1 MTEAVDVLIF
11 FPLIILITL
20 CIYKLIAFRKGGND
34 GQSLVDPARR
44 LYFYIISGVGLSMLV
59 NGLEQSSVHLIG
71 FLVPPSLLETSPER
85 AALGISLLVIG
96 GPLWILYWQKINRE
110 VLKNPDEITSG
121 IRVAYLLLCLSV
133 SFTISISSISDII
146 SETLQASEFNWPR
159 IPTLI
164 IWLLVWSYHL
174 KVLLQAKPS
183 NHVSSQSLRNTFV
196 YSFSFIGLFILA
208 SSLSSLIYLAVFNI
222 IQNTVGNREIL
233 ISNDSFSSLRL
244 TVSVLIGFAAW
255 SVHWL
260 ILRNKLVKQEYEPIY
275 LYLIYMVTIVSLM
288 VSSTMLLMTLFGK
301 IFQIEEMDRWRF
313 ILISSISTLSIGAA
327 VLLYHTKHVPNNYQ
341 MTDLL
346 KKPNAALIFSL
357 AFLGLGFLSAGFSV
371 LIHSVKISLLQ
382 VSWTDIVHPDDF
394 WKGPLSGGVSLAI
407 VGCFVWYTSWS
418 RLTIQTANFNEK
430 ITYSRIYFMVVL
442 GISIIATAGAM
453 AGILFIL
460 VKYSL
465 GNDLGFQTIESLI
478 TPLSVAIV
486 LGVVV
491 IYHRR
496 IFKNIPLESEPTI
509 QPQLQGSQIARKSV
523 TIFSQA
529 DNRELIKTLQERLD
543 YDVEEIVWTSESNF
557 DGKGIKADIDD
568 LYNSIIK
575 LEAGNLLLIQAGQEY
590 KIYTYK
596 RNSLEG

>member
-1 MTEAVDVLIF
+1 MIEAVDVLIF
-11 FPLIILITL
+11 FPSIILITL

-59 NGLEQSSVHLIG
+59 NGLEQSLVHLIG
-71 FLVPPSLLETSPER
+71 FLVPSSLLETSPER

-110 VLKNPDEITSG
+110 VLKNPDELTSG
-121 IRVAYLLLCLSV
+121 IRIAYLLLCLSV
-133 SFTISISSISDII
+133 SFAISISSISDLI

-174 KVLLQAKPS
+174 KMLLQAKPS

-208 SSLSSLIYLAVFNI
+208 SSLSSLIYLAVLNI

-233 ISNDSFSSLRL
+233 ISNDTFSSLRL
-244 TVSVLIGFAAW
+244 TMSVLIGFAAW

-301 IFQIEEMDRWRF
+301 VFQIEEMDGWRF
-313 ILISSISTLSIGAA
+313 MLISSISTLSIGAA

-371 LIHSVKISLLQ
+371 LIHSVMISLLQ
-382 VSWTDIVHPDDF
+382 LSWADIVHPDDF
-394 WKGPLSGGVSLAI
+394 WKGPLFGGVSLAI

-418 RLTIQTANFNEK
+418 RLTMQTASFNEK
-430 ITYSRIYFMVVL
+430 IAYSRIYFMVVL
-442 GISIIATAGAM
+442 GISIIVTAGAM

-465 GNDLGFQTIESLI
+465 ANDLGFQTIESLI

-496 IFKNIPLESEPTI
+496 IFKDIALESEPTI

-543 YDVEEIVWTSESNF
+543 YDVEEIVWTAESNF

-568 LYNSIIK
+568 LYNSLIK
-575 LEAGNLLLIQAGQEY
+575 LEAGNILLIQAGQEY

-596 RNSLEG
+596 KTH

>member
-11 FPLIILITL
+11 LPLIILITL
-20 CIYKLIAFRKGGND
+20 CIYKLIAFRKGGNYD
-34 GQSLVDPARR
+34 QSLVDPARR
-44 LYFYIISGVGLSMLV
+44 LYFYIIAGVGLSMLV

-71 FLVPPSLLETSPER
+71 FLVSPSLLETSPER

-110 VLKNPDEITSG
+110 VLKNSDEITSG
-121 IRVAYLLLCLSV
+121 IRIAYLLLCLSV
-133 SFTISISSISDII
+133 SFAISISSISDII
-146 SETLQASEFNWPR
+146 SETFQASEFNWPR

-174 KVLLQAKPS
+174 KVLLQARPS
-183 NHVSSQSLRNTFV
+183 NHVYSQSLHNTFV

-222 IQNTVGNREIL
+222 IQNTVGNGEIL
-233 ISNDSFSSLRL
+233 ISNGSFSSLRL

-255 SVHWL
+255 SGHWL

-275 LYLIYMVTIVSLM
+275 LYLVYMVTIVSLM

-301 IFQIEEMDRWRF
+301 VFQIEEMDGWRF

-341 MTDLL
+341 MTELQ

-357 AFLGLGFLSAGFSV
+357 AFLGLGFLCAGFSV
-371 LIHSVKISLLQ
+371 LIHSVMVSLLQ
-382 VSWTDIVHPDDF
+382 LSWTNIVQPNDF

-418 RLTIQTANFNEK
+418 RLTMQTTGFNEK
-430 ITYSRIYFMVVL
+430 FAYSRIYFMVVL
-442 GISIIATAGAM
+442 GISIIVTAGAM

-465 GNDLGFQTIESLI
+465 ANDLGFQTIESLT

-496 IFKNIPLESEPTI
+496 IFKDIPLESEPTI
-509 QPQLQGSQIARKSV
+509 QPQLQGFQTARKSV

-529 DNRELIKTLQERLD
+529 DNHELIKTLQERLNCN
-543 YDVEEIVWTSESNF
+543 VEEIVWTTESNF

-568 LYNSIIK
+568 LYNSITK
-575 LEAGNLLLIQAGQEY
+575 LEAGNILLIQAGQEY

>member
-11 FPLIILITL
+11 FPLILLITL
-20 CIYKLIAFRKGGND
+20 CIYKLIAFRKGGNY

-110 VLKNPDEITSG
+110 VLNNPDEITSG

-133 SFTISISSISDII
+133 SFTISISSFSDII

-288 VSSTMLLMTLFGK
+288 VSSTILLMTLFGK
-301 IFQIEEMDRWRF
+301 VFQIEEMDGWRF
-313 ILISSISTLSIGAA
+313 MLISSISTLSIGAA

-371 LIHSVKISLLQ
+371 LIHSVMISLLQ
-382 VSWTDIVHPDDF
+382 LSWTDIVHPDDF

-407 VGCFVWYTSWS
+407 VGCFMWYTSWS
-418 RLTIQTANFNEK
+418 RLTMQTASFNEK
-430 ITYSRIYFMVVL
+430 IAYSRIYFMVVL
-442 GISIIATAGAM
+442 GISIILAASAM
-453 AGILFIL
+453 AAILFIL

-465 GNDLGFQTIESLI
+465 ANDLGFQTIESLI
-478 TPLSVAIV
+478 TPLSVAII

-496 IFKNIPLESEPTI
+496 ISKNIALESEPTI
-509 QPQLQGSQIARKSV
+509 QPQFQDSQTTRKNV

-529 DNRELIKTLQERLD
+529 DNRELIKTLQECLD
-543 YDVEEIVWTSESNF
+543 YDVEEIVWTAESNF

>member
-1 MTEAVDVLIF
+1 
-11 FPLIILITL
+11 
-20 CIYKLIAFRKGGND
+20 
-34 GQSLVDPARR
+34 
-44 LYFYIISGVGLSMLV
+44 
-59 NGLEQSSVHLIG
+59 GLEQSSVHLIG
-71 FLVPPSLLETSPER
+71 FLVSPSLLETSPER

-110 VLKNPDEITSG
+110 VLKNSDEITSG
-121 IRVAYLLLCLSV
+121 IRIAYLLLCLSV
-133 SFTISISSISDII
+133 SFAISISSISDII
-146 SETLQASEFNWPR
+146 SETFQASEFNWPR

-183 NHVSSQSLRNTFV
+183 NHVYSQSLRNTFV

-222 IQNTVGNREIL
+222 IQNTVGNGEIL
-233 ISNDSFSSLRL
+233 ISNGSFSSLRL

-255 SVHWL
+255 SGHWL

-275 LYLIYMVTIVSLM
+275 LYLVYMVTIVSLM

-301 IFQIEEMDRWRF
+301 VFQIEEMDGWRF

-341 MTDLL
+341 MTELL

-357 AFLGLGFLSAGFSV
+357 AFLGLGFLCAGFSV
-371 LIHSVKISLLQ
+371 LIHSVMVSLLQ
-382 VSWTDIVHPDDF
+382 LSWTNIVQPNDF

-418 RLTIQTANFNEK
+418 RLTMQTAGFNEK
-430 ITYSRIYFMVVL
+430 IAYSRIYFMVVL
-442 GISIIATAGAM
+442 GISIIVTAGAM

-465 GNDLGFQTIESLI
+465 ANDLGFQTIESLT

-496 IFKNIPLESEPTI
+496 IFKDIPLESEPTI
-509 QPQLQGSQIARKSV
+509 QPQLQGFQTARKSV

-529 DNRELIKTLQERLD
+529 DNHELIKTLQERLN
-543 YDVEEIVWTSESNF
+543 YNVEEIVWTTESNF

-575 LEAGNLLLIQAGQEY
+575 LEAGNILLIQAGQEY

>member
-11 FPLIILITL
+11 FPLILLITL
-20 CIYKLIAFRKGGND
+20 CIYKLIAFRKGGNY

-371 LIHSVKISLLQ
+371 LIHSVMISLLQ
-382 VSWTDIVHPDDF
+382 LSWTDIVHPDDF

-543 YDVEEIVWTSESNF
+543 YDVEEIVWTAESNF

-575 LEAGNLLLIQAGQEY
+575 LEADNILLIQAGQEY

>member
-11 FPLIILITL
+11 FPLILLITL
-20 CIYKLIAFRKGGND
+20 CIYKLIAFRKGGNY

-133 SFTISISSISDII
+133 SFTISISSFSDII

-222 IQNTVGNREIL
+222 IQNTVGNGEIL

-244 TVSVLIGFAAW
+244 TMSVLIGFAAW

-371 LIHSVKISLLQ
+371 LIHSVMISLLQ
-382 VSWTDIVHPDDF
+382 LSWTDIVHPDDF

>member
-1 MTEAVDVLIF
+1 MIEAVDVLIF
-11 FPLIILITL
+11 FPLIMLITL

-59 NGLEQSSVHLIG
+59 NGLEQSLVHLIG
-71 FLVPPSLLETSPER
+71 FLVPSSLLETSPER

-110 VLKNPDEITSG
+110 VLKNPDELTSG
-121 IRVAYLLLCLSV
+121 IRIAYLLLCLSV
-133 SFTISISSISDII
+133 SFAISISSISDLI

-174 KVLLQAKPS
+174 KMLLQAKPS

-208 SSLSSLIYLAVFNI
+208 SSLSSLIYLVVFNI
-222 IQNTVGNREIL
+222 IQNTVDNGEIL
-233 ISNDSFSSLRL
+233 ISNDRFSSLRL
-244 TVSVLIGFAAW
+244 TMSVLIGFAAW

-301 IFQIEEMDRWRF
+301 VFQIEEMDGWRF
-313 ILISSISTLSIGAA
+313 MLISSISTLSIGAA

-371 LIHSVKISLLQ
+371 LIHSVMISLLQ
-382 VSWTDIVHPDDF
+382 LSWTDIVHPDDF

-418 RLTIQTANFNEK
+418 RLTMQTASFNEK
-430 ITYSRIYFMVVL
+430 IAYSRIYFMVVL
-442 GISIIATAGAM
+442 GISIIVTAGAM

-465 GNDLGFQTIESLI
+465 ANDLGFQTIESLI

-496 IFKNIPLESEPTI
+496 IFKDIALESEPTI
-509 QPQLQGSQIARKSV
+509 QPQLQGSQTARKSV

-543 YDVEEIVWTSESNF
+543 YDVEEIVWTAESNF

-568 LYNSIIK
+568 LYNSLSK
-575 LEAGNLLLIQAGQEY
+575 LEAGNILLIQAGQEY

>member
-20 CIYKLIAFRKGGND
+20 CIYKLIAFRKGGNY

-133 SFTISISSISDII
+133 SFTISISSFSDII

-260 ILRNKLVKQEYEPIY
+260 ILKNKLVKQEYEPIY

-371 LIHSVKISLLQ
+371 LIHSVMISLLQ
-382 VSWTDIVHPDDF
+382 LSWTDIVHPDDF

>member
-1 MTEAVDVLIF
+1 MSEAVDVLIF

-59 NGLEQSSVHLIG
+59 NGLEQSLVHLIG

-110 VLKNPDEITSG
+110 VLKNPGELTSG
-121 IRVAYLLLCLSV
+121 IRIAYLLLCLSV
-133 SFTISISSISDII
+133 SLAISISSISDLI

-159 IPTLI
+159 IATLI

-174 KVLLQAKPS
+174 KMLLQAKPS

-222 IQNTVGNREIL
+222 IQNTVGNGEIL

-244 TVSVLIGFAAW
+244 TMSVLIGFAAW

-301 IFQIEEMDRWRF
+301 VFQIEEMDGWRF
-313 ILISSISTLSIGAA
+313 MLISSISTLSIGAA

-371 LIHSVKISLLQ
+371 LIHSVMISLLQ

-407 VGCFVWYTSWS
+407 VGCFMWYTSWS
-418 RLTIQTANFNEK
+418 RLTMQTASFNEK
-430 ITYSRIYFMVVL
+430 IAYSRIYFMVVL
-442 GISIIATAGAM
+442 GISIIVTAGAM

-465 GNDLGFQTIESLI
+465 ANDLGFQTIESLI

-496 IFKNIPLESEPTI
+496 IFKDMILESEPTI
-509 QPQLQGSQIARKSV
+509 QPQLQGSQTARKSV

-543 YDVEEIVWTSESNF
+543 YDVEEIVWTAESNF

-568 LYNSIIK
+568 LYNSLSK
-575 LEAGNLLLIQAGQEY
+575 LEAGNILLIQAGQEY

>member
-1 MTEAVDVLIF
+1 MIEAVDVLIF
-11 FPLIILITL
+11 FPLIMLITL

-59 NGLEQSSVHLIG
+59 NGLEQSLVHLIG
-71 FLVPPSLLETSPER
+71 FLVPSSLLETSPER

-110 VLKNPDEITSG
+110 VLKNPDELTSG
-121 IRVAYLLLCLSV
+121 IRIAYLLLCLSV
-133 SFTISISSISDII
+133 SFAISISSISDLI

-174 KVLLQAKPS
+174 KMLLQAKPS

-208 SSLSSLIYLAVFNI
+208 SSLSSLIYLVVFNI
-222 IQNTVGNREIL
+222 IQNTVDNGEIL
-233 ISNDSFSSLRL
+233 ISNDRFSSLRL
-244 TVSVLIGFAAW
+244 TMSVLIGFAAW

-301 IFQIEEMDRWRF
+301 VFQIEEMDGWRF
-313 ILISSISTLSIGAA
+313 MLISSISTLSIGAA

-357 AFLGLGFLSAGFSV
+357 AFLGLGFLSTGFSV
-371 LIHSVKISLLQ
+371 LIHSVMISLLQ
-382 VSWTDIVHPDDF
+382 LSWTDIVHPDDF

-418 RLTIQTANFNEK
+418 RLTMQTASFNEK
-430 ITYSRIYFMVVL
+430 IAYSRIYFMVVL
-442 GISIIATAGAM
+442 GISIIVTAGAM

-465 GNDLGFQTIESLI
+465 ANDLGFQTIESLI

-496 IFKNIPLESEPTI
+496 IFKDIALESEPTI
-509 QPQLQGSQIARKSV
+509 QPQLQGSQTARKSV

-543 YDVEEIVWTSESNF
+543 YDVEEIVWTAESNF

-568 LYNSIIK
+568 LYNSLSK
-575 LEAGNLLLIQAGQEY
+575 LEAGNILLIQAGQEY

-596 RNSLEG
+596 KTH

>member
-20 CIYKLIAFRKGGND
+20 CIYKLIAFRKGGNY

-71 FLVPPSLLETSPER
+71 FLVSPSLLETSPER

-110 VLKNPDEITSG
+110 MLKNSDGITSG
-121 IRVAYLLLCLSV
+121 IRIAYLLLCLSV
-133 SFTISISSISDII
+133 SFAISISSISDII
-146 SETLQASEFNWPR
+146 SETFQASEFNWPR

-183 NHVSSQSLRNTFV
+183 NHVYSQSLRNTFV

-222 IQNTVGNREIL
+222 IQNTVGNRETL
-233 ISNDSFSSLRL
+233 ISNGSFSSLRL

-255 SVHWL
+255 SGHWL

-301 IFQIEEMDRWRF
+301 VFQIEEMDGWRF

-341 MTDLL
+341 MTELL

-357 AFLGLGFLSAGFSV
+357 AFLGLGFLCAGFSV
-371 LIHSVKISLLQ
+371 LIHSVMISLLQ
-382 VSWTDIVHPDDF
+382 LSWTNIVQPDDF

-418 RLTIQTANFNEK
+418 RLTMQTASFNEK
-430 ITYSRIYFMVVL
+430 IAYSRIYFMVVL
-442 GISIIATAGAM
+442 GISIIVTAGAM

-465 GNDLGFQTIESLI
+465 AKDLGFQTIESLI

-496 IFKNIPLESEPTI
+496 IFKDIPLESEPTI
-509 QPQLQGSQIARKSV
+509 QPQLQGFQTARKSV

-529 DNRELIKTLQERLD
+529 DNRELIKTLQERLN
-543 YDVEEIVWTSESNF
+543 YNVEEIVWTAESNF

-568 LYNSIIK
+568 LYNSITK
-575 LEAGNLLLIQAGQEY
+575 LEAGNILLIQAGQEY

>member
-1 MTEAVDVLIF
+1 MIEAVDVLIF
-11 FPLIILITL
+11 FPLIMLITL

-44 LYFYIISGVGLSMLV
+44 LYFYIISGVGLFMLV
-59 NGLEQSSVHLIG
+59 NGLEQSLVHLIG

-110 VLKNPDEITSG
+110 VLKNPDELTSG
-121 IRVAYLLLCLSV
+121 IRIAYLLLCLSV
-133 SFTISISSISDII
+133 SFAISISSISDLI

-174 KVLLQAKPS
+174 KMLLQAKPS

-222 IQNTVGNREIL
+222 IQNTVDNGEIL
-233 ISNDSFSSLRL
+233 ISNDRFSSLRL
-244 TVSVLIGFAAW
+244 TMSVLIGFAAW

-301 IFQIEEMDRWRF
+301 VFQIEEMDGWRF
-313 ILISSISTLSIGAA
+313 MLISSISTLSIGAA

-371 LIHSVKISLLQ
+371 LIHSVMISLLQ
-382 VSWTDIVHPDDF
+382 LSWTDIVHPDDF

-418 RLTIQTANFNEK
+418 RLTMQTASFNEK
-430 ITYSRIYFMVVL
+430 IAYSRIYFMVVL
-442 GISIIATAGAM
+442 GISIIVTAGAM

-465 GNDLGFQTIESLI
+465 ANDLGFQTIESLI

-496 IFKNIPLESEPTI
+496 IFKDIALESEPTI
-509 QPQLQGSQIARKSV
+509 QPQLQGSQTARKSV

-543 YDVEEIVWTSESNF
+543 YDVEEIVWTAESNF

-568 LYNSIIK
+568 LYNSLIK
-575 LEAGNLLLIQAGQEY
+575 LEAGNILLIQAGQEY

>member
-11 FPLIILITL
+11 FPLILLITL
-20 CIYKLIAFRKGGND
+20 CIYKLIAFRKGGNY

-121 IRVAYLLLCLSV
+121 IRIAYLLLCLSV
-133 SFTISISSISDII
+133 SFAISISSISDLI

-222 IQNTVGNREIL
+222 IQNTVGNGEIL

-244 TVSVLIGFAAW
+244 TMSVLIGFAAW

-301 IFQIEEMDRWRF
+301 VFQIEEMDGWRF

-371 LIHSVKISLLQ
+371 LIHSVMISLLQ
-382 VSWTDIVHPDDF
+382 LSWTDIVHPDDF

>member
-1 MTEAVDVLIF
+1 M
-11 FPLIILITL
+11 
-20 CIYKLIAFRKGGND
+20 KL
-34 GQSLVDPARR
+34 P
-44 LYFYIISGVGLSMLV
+44 
-59 NGLEQSSVHLIG
+59 
-71 FLVPPSLLETSPER
+71 
-85 AALGISLLVIG
+85 
-96 GPLWILYWQKINRE
+96 
-110 VLKNPDEITSG
+110 G

-183 NHVSSQSLRNTFV
+183 NLVSSQSLRNTFV

-222 IQNTVGNREIL
+222 IQNTVGNGEIL

-244 TVSVLIGFAAW
+244 TISVLIGFAAW

-260 ILRNKLVKQEYEPIY
+260 ILKNKLVKQEYEPIY

-301 IFQIEEMDRWRF
+301 VFQIEEMDGWRF

-346 KKPNAALIFSL
+346 KKPNAALIFSI

-371 LIHSVKISLLQ
+371 LIHSVMISLLQ
-382 VSWTDIVHPDDF
+382 LSWTNIVHPDDF

-407 VGCFVWYTSWS
+407 VGCFMWYTSWS
-418 RLTIQTANFNEK
+418 RLTMQTASFNEK
-430 ITYSRIYFMVVL
+430 IAYSRIYFMVVL
-442 GISIIATAGAM
+442 GISIIVTAGAM

-465 GNDLGFQTIESLI
+465 ANDLGFQTIESLI

-496 IFKNIPLESEPTI
+496 IFKDIALESEPTI
-509 QPQLQGSQIARKSV
+509 QPQLQGSQTARKTV

-543 YDVEEIVWTSESNF
+543 YDVEEIVWTAESNF

-568 LYNSIIK
+568 LYNSLSK
-575 LEAGNLLLIQAGQEY
+575 LEAGNILLIQAGQEY

>member
-11 FPLIILITL
+11 LPLIILITL
-20 CIYKLIAFRKGGND
+20 CIYKLIAFRKGGNYD
-34 GQSLVDPARR
+34 QSLVDPARR
-44 LYFYIISGVGLSMLV
+44 LYFYIIAGVGLSMLV

-71 FLVPPSLLETSPER
+71 FLVSPSLLETSPER

-110 VLKNPDEITSG
+110 VLKNSDEITSG
-121 IRVAYLLLCLSV
+121 IRIAYLLLCLSV
-133 SFTISISSISDII
+133 SFAISISSISDII
-146 SETLQASEFNWPR
+146 SETFQASEFNWPR

-183 NHVSSQSLRNTFV
+183 NHVYSQSLRNTFV

-222 IQNTVGNREIL
+222 IQNTVGNGEIL
-233 ISNDSFSSLRL
+233 ISNGSFSSLRL

-255 SVHWL
+255 SGHWL

-275 LYLIYMVTIVSLM
+275 LYLVYMVTIVSLM

-301 IFQIEEMDRWRF
+301 VFQIEEMDGWRF

-341 MTDLL
+341 MTELQ

-357 AFLGLGFLSAGFSV
+357 AFLGLGFLCAGFSV
-371 LIHSVKISLLQ
+371 LIHSVMVSLLQ
-382 VSWTDIVHPDDF
+382 LSWTNIVQPNDF

-418 RLTIQTANFNEK
+418 RLTMQTTGFNEK
-430 ITYSRIYFMVVL
+430 FAYSRIYFMVVL
-442 GISIIATAGAM
+442 GISIIVTAGAM

-465 GNDLGFQTIESLI
+465 ANDLGFQTIESLI

-496 IFKNIPLESEPTI
+496 IFKDIPLESEPTI
-509 QPQLQGSQIARKSV
+509 QPQLQGFQTARKSV

-529 DNRELIKTLQERLD
+529 DNHELIKTLQERLNCN
-543 YDVEEIVWTSESNF
+543 VEEIVWTTESNF

-568 LYNSIIK
+568 LYNSITK
-575 LEAGNLLLIQAGQEY
+575 LEAGNILLIQAGQEY

>member
-11 FPLIILITL
+11 FPLILLITL
-20 CIYKLIAFRKGGND
+20 CIYKLIAFRKGGNY

-110 VLKNPDEITSG
+110 VLNNPDEITSG

-133 SFTISISSISDII
+133 SFTISISSFSDII

-208 SSLSSLIYLAVFNI
+208 SSLSSLIYLAVLNI

-301 IFQIEEMDRWRF
+301 IFQIEEMDGRRSM
-313 ILISSISTLSIGAA
+313 LISSISTLSIGAA

-371 LIHSVKISLLQ
+371 LIHSVMISLLQ
-382 VSWTDIVHPDDF
+382 LSWTDIVHPDDF

-407 VGCFVWYTSWS
+407 VGCFVWYVSWN
-418 RLTIQTANFNEK
+418 RLTMQTASFNEK
-430 ITYSRIYFMVVL
+430 IAYSRIYFMVVL
-442 GISIIATAGAM
+442 GISIILAASAM
-453 AGILFIL
+453 AAILFIL

-465 GNDLGFQTIESLI
+465 ANDLGFQTIESLI
-478 TPLSVAIV
+478 TPLSVAII

-496 IFKNIPLESEPTI
+496 ISKNIALESEPTI
-509 QPQLQGSQIARKSV
+509 QPQLQDSQTTRKNV

-529 DNRELIKTLQERLD
+529 DNRELIKTLQECLD
-543 YDVEEIVWTSESNF
+543 YDVEEIVWTAESNF

-568 LYNSIIK
+568 LYNSLSK
-575 LEAGNLLLIQAGQEY
+575 LEAGNILLIQAGQEY

>member
-11 FPLIILITL
+11 FPLILLITL
-20 CIYKLIAFRKGGND
+20 CIYKLIAFRKGGNY

-59 NGLEQSSVHLIG
+59 NGLEQSLVHLIG

-133 SFTISISSISDII
+133 SFTISISSFSDII

-255 SVHWL
+255 YVHWL

-371 LIHSVKISLLQ
+371 LIHSVMISLLQ
-382 VSWTDIVHPDDF
+382 LSWTDIVHPDDF

>member
-11 FPLIILITL
+11 LPLIILITL
-20 CIYKLIAFRKGGND
+20 CIYKLIAFRKGGNYD
-34 GQSLVDPARR
+34 QSLVDPARR
-44 LYFYIISGVGLSMLV
+44 LYFYIIAGVGLSMLV

-71 FLVPPSLLETSPER
+71 FLVSPSLLETSPER

-110 VLKNPDEITSG
+110 VLKNSDEITSG
-121 IRVAYLLLCLSV
+121 IRIAYLLLCLSV
-133 SFTISISSISDII
+133 SFAISISSISDII
-146 SETLQASEFNWPR
+146 SETFQASEFNWPR

-183 NHVSSQSLRNTFV
+183 NHVYSQSLRNTFV

-222 IQNTVGNREIL
+222 IQNTVGNGEIL
-233 ISNDSFSSLRL
+233 ISNGSFSSLRL

-255 SVHWL
+255 SGHWL

-275 LYLIYMVTIVSLM
+275 LYLVYMVTIVSLM

-301 IFQIEEMDRWRF
+301 VFQIEEMDGWRF

-341 MTDLL
+341 MTELQ

-357 AFLGLGFLSAGFSV
+357 AFLGLGFLCAGFSV
-371 LIHSVKISLLQ
+371 LIHSVMVSLLQ
-382 VSWTDIVHPDDF
+382 LSWTNIVQPNDF

-418 RLTIQTANFNEK
+418 RLTMQTTGFNEK
-430 ITYSRIYFMVVL
+430 FAYSRIYFMVVL
-442 GISIIATAGAM
+442 GISIIVTAGAM

-465 GNDLGFQTIESLI
+465 ANDLGFQTIESLT

-496 IFKNIPLESEPTI
+496 IFKDIPLESEPTI
-509 QPQLQGSQIARKSV
+509 QPQLQGFQTARKSV

-529 DNRELIKTLQERLD
+529 DNHELIKTLQERLNCN
-543 YDVEEIVWTSESNF
+543 VEEIVWTTESNF

-568 LYNSIIK
+568 LYNSITK
-575 LEAGNLLLIQAGQEY
+575 LEAGNILLIQAGQEY

>member
-1 MTEAVDVLIF
+1 MIEAVDVLIF
-11 FPLIILITL
+11 FPSIILITL

-44 LYFYIISGVGLSMLV
+44 LYFYIISGVALSMLV
-59 NGLEQSSVHLIG
+59 NGLEQSLVHLIG

-110 VLKNPDEITSG
+110 VLKNPGELTSG
-121 IRVAYLLLCLSV
+121 IRIAYLLLCLSV
-133 SFTISISSISDII
+133 SLAISISSISDLI

-174 KVLLQAKPS
+174 KMLLQAKPS

-222 IQNTVGNREIL
+222 IQNTVGNGEIL

-244 TVSVLIGFAAW
+244 TMSVLIGFAAW

-260 ILRNKLVKQEYEPIY
+260 ILRNKLVRQEYEPIY

-301 IFQIEEMDRWRF
+301 VFQIEEMDGWRF
-313 ILISSISTLSIGAA
+313 MLISSISTLSIGAA

-346 KKPNAALIFSL
+346 KKPNAALIFSI

-371 LIHSVKISLLQ
+371 LIHSVMISLLQ

-418 RLTIQTANFNEK
+418 RLTMQTASFNEK
-430 ITYSRIYFMVVL
+430 IAYSRIYFMVVL
-442 GISIIATAGAM
+442 GISIIVTAGAM

-465 GNDLGFQTIESLI
+465 ANDLGFQTIESLI

-496 IFKNIPLESEPTI
+496 IFKDIALESEPTI

-543 YDVEEIVWTSESNF
+543 YDVEEIVWTAESNF

-568 LYNSIIK
+568 LYNSLSK
-575 LEAGNLLLIQAGQEY
+575 LEAGNILLIQAGQEY

>member
-11 FPLIILITL
+11 LPLIILITL
-20 CIYKLIAFRKGGND
+20 CIYKLIAFRKGGNYD
-34 GQSLVDPARR
+34 QSLVDPARR
-44 LYFYIISGVGLSMLV
+44 LYFYIIAGVGLSMLV

-71 FLVPPSLLETSPER
+71 FLVSPSLLETSPER

-110 VLKNPDEITSG
+110 VLKNSDEITSG
-121 IRVAYLLLCLSV
+121 IRIAYLLLCLSV
-133 SFTISISSISDII
+133 SFAISISSISDII
-146 SETLQASEFNWPR
+146 SETFQASEFNWPR

-183 NHVSSQSLRNTFV
+183 NHVYSQSLRNTFV

-222 IQNTVGNREIL
+222 IQNTVGNGEIL
-233 ISNDSFSSLRL
+233 ISNGSFSSLRL

-255 SVHWL
+255 SGHWL

-275 LYLIYMVTIVSLM
+275 LYLVYMVTIVSLM

-301 IFQIEEMDRWRF
+301 VFQIEEMDGWRF

-341 MTDLL
+341 MTELQ

-357 AFLGLGFLSAGFSV
+357 AFLGLGFLCAGFSV
-371 LIHSVKISLLQ
+371 LIHSVMVSLLQ
-382 VSWTDIVHPDDF
+382 LSWTNIVQPNDF

-418 RLTIQTANFNEK
+418 RLTMQTAGFNEK
-430 ITYSRIYFMVVL
+430 IAYSRIYFMVVL
-442 GISIIATAGAM
+442 GISIIVTAGAM

-465 GNDLGFQTIESLI
+465 ANDLGFQTIESLT

-496 IFKNIPLESEPTI
+496 IFKDIPLESEPTI
-509 QPQLQGSQIARKSV
+509 QPQLQGFQTARKSV

-529 DNRELIKTLQERLD
+529 DNHELIKTLQERLN
-543 YDVEEIVWTSESNF
+543 YNVEEIVWTTESNF

-568 LYNSIIK
+568 LYNSITK
-575 LEAGNLLLIQAGQEY
+575 LEAGNILLIQAGQEY

>member
-59 NGLEQSSVHLIG
+59 NGLEQSLVHLIG

-110 VLKNPDEITSG
+110 VLKNPGELTSG
-121 IRVAYLLLCLSV
+121 IRIAYLLLCLSV
-133 SFTISISSISDII
+133 SLAISISSISDLI

-174 KVLLQAKPS
+174 KMLLQAKPS

-222 IQNTVGNREIL
+222 IQNTVGNGEIL

-244 TVSVLIGFAAW
+244 TMSVLIGFAAW

-301 IFQIEEMDRWRF
+301 VFQIEEMDGWRF
-313 ILISSISTLSIGAA
+313 MLISSISTLSIGAA

-371 LIHSVKISLLQ
+371 LIHSVMISLLQ
-382 VSWTDIVHPDDF
+382 LSWTDIVHPDDF

-418 RLTIQTANFNEK
+418 RLTMQTASFNEK
-430 ITYSRIYFMVVL
+430 IAYSRIYFMVVL
-442 GISIIATAGAM
+442 GISIIVTAGAM

-465 GNDLGFQTIESLI
+465 ANDLGFQTIESLI

-496 IFKNIPLESEPTI
+496 IFKDIALESEPTI
-509 QPQLQGSQIARKSV
+509 QPQLQGSQTARKSV

-543 YDVEEIVWTSESNF
+543 YDVEEIVWTAESNF

-568 LYNSIIK
+568 LYNSLSK
-575 LEAGNLLLIQAGQEY
+575 LEAGNILLIQAGQEY

>member
-20 CIYKLIAFRKGGND
+20 CIYKLIAFRKGGNY

-71 FLVPPSLLETSPER
+71 FLVSPSLLETSPER

-110 VLKNPDEITSG
+110 MLKNSDGITSG
-121 IRVAYLLLCLSV
+121 IRIAYLLLCLSV
-133 SFTISISSISDII
+133 SFAISISSISDII
-146 SETLQASEFNWPR
+146 SETFQASEFNWPR

-183 NHVSSQSLRNTFV
+183 NHVYSQSLRNTFV

-233 ISNDSFSSLRL
+233 ISNGSFSSLRL

-255 SVHWL
+255 SGHWL

-301 IFQIEEMDRWRF
+301 VFQIEEMDGWRF

-341 MTDLL
+341 MTELL

-357 AFLGLGFLSAGFSV
+357 AFLGLGFLCAGFSV
-371 LIHSVKISLLQ
+371 LIHSVMISLLQ
-382 VSWTDIVHPDDF
+382 LSWTNIVQPDDF

-418 RLTIQTANFNEK
+418 RLTMQTASFNEK
-430 ITYSRIYFMVVL
+430 IAYSRIYFMVVL
-442 GISIIATAGAM
+442 GISIIITAGAM

-465 GNDLGFQTIESLI
+465 AKDLGFQTIESLI

-496 IFKNIPLESEPTI
+496 IFKDIPLESEPTI
-509 QPQLQGSQIARKSV
+509 QPQLQGFQTARKSV

-529 DNRELIKTLQERLD
+529 DNRELIKTLQERLN
-543 YDVEEIVWTSESNF
+543 YNVEEIVWTAESNF

-568 LYNSIIK
+568 LYNSITK
-575 LEAGNLLLIQAGQEY
+575 LEAGNILLIQAGQEY

>member
-1 MTEAVDVLIF
+1 MIEAVDVLIF
-11 FPLIILITL
+11 FPLIMLITL

-59 NGLEQSSVHLIG
+59 NGLEQSLVHLIG
-71 FLVPPSLLETSPER
+71 FLVPSSLLETSPER

-110 VLKNPDEITSG
+110 VLKNPDELTSG
-121 IRVAYLLLCLSV
+121 IRIAYLLLCLSV
-133 SFTISISSISDII
+133 SFAISISSISDLI

-174 KVLLQAKPS
+174 KMLLQAKPS

-222 IQNTVGNREIL
+222 IQNTVDNGEIL

-244 TVSVLIGFAAW
+244 TMSVLIGFAAW

-301 IFQIEEMDRWRF
+301 VFQIEEMDGWRF
-313 ILISSISTLSIGAA
+313 MLISSISTLSIGAA

-371 LIHSVKISLLQ
+371 LIHSVMISLLQ
-382 VSWTDIVHPDDF
+382 LSWTDIVHPDDF

-418 RLTIQTANFNEK
+418 RLTMQTASFNEK
-430 ITYSRIYFMVVL
+430 IAYSRIYFMVVL
-442 GISIIATAGAM
+442 GISIIVTAGAM

-465 GNDLGFQTIESLI
+465 ANDLGFQTIESLI

-496 IFKNIPLESEPTI
+496 IFKDIALESEPTI
-509 QPQLQGSQIARKSV
+509 QPQLQGSQTARKSV

-543 YDVEEIVWTSESNF
+543 YDVEEIVWTAESNF

-568 LYNSIIK
+568 LYNSLSK
-575 LEAGNLLLIQAGQEY
+575 LEAGNILLIQAGQEY

>member
-11 FPLIILITL
+11 LPLIILITL
-20 CIYKLIAFRKGGND
+20 CIYKLIAFRKGGNY

-44 LYFYIISGVGLSMLV
+44 LYFYIIAGVGLSMLV

-71 FLVPPSLLETSPER
+71 FLVSPSLLETSPER

-110 VLKNPDEITSG
+110 VLKNSDEITSG
-121 IRVAYLLLCLSV
+121 IRIAYLLLCLSV
-133 SFTISISSISDII
+133 SFAISISSISDII
-146 SETLQASEFNWPR
+146 SETFQASEFNWPR

-183 NHVSSQSLRNTFV
+183 NHVYSQSLRNTFV

-233 ISNDSFSSLRL
+233 ISNGSFSSLRL

-255 SVHWL
+255 SGHWL

-275 LYLIYMVTIVSLM
+275 LYLVYMVTIVSLM

-301 IFQIEEMDRWRF
+301 VFQIEEMDGWRF

-341 MTDLL
+341 MTELQ

-357 AFLGLGFLSAGFSV
+357 AFLGLGFLCAGFSV
-371 LIHSVKISLLQ
+371 LIHSVMISLLQ
-382 VSWTDIVHPDDF
+382 LSWTNIVQPNDF

-418 RLTIQTANFNEK
+418 RLTMQTTGFNEK
-430 ITYSRIYFMVVL
+430 FAYSRIYFMVVL
-442 GISIIATAGAM
+442 GISIIVTAGAM

-465 GNDLGFQTIESLI
+465 ANDLGFQTIESLI

-486 LGVVV
+486 LGVVG

-496 IFKNIPLESEPTI
+496 IFKDIPLESEPTI

-529 DNRELIKTLQERLD
+529 DNRELIKTLQERLN
-543 YDVEEIVWTSESNF
+543 YNVEEIVWTAESNF

-575 LEAGNLLLIQAGQEY
+575 LEAGNILLIQAGQEY

>member
-11 FPLIILITL
+11 FPLILLITL
-20 CIYKLIAFRKGGND
+20 CIYKLIAFRKGGNY

-133 SFTISISSISDII
+133 SFTISISSFSDII

-371 LIHSVKISLLQ
+371 LIHSVMISLLQ
-382 VSWTDIVHPDDF
+382 LSWTDIVHPDDF

>member
-1 MTEAVDVLIF
+1 MIEAVDVLIF
-11 FPLIILITL
+11 FPLIMLITL

-59 NGLEQSSVHLIG
+59 NGFEQSLVHLIG

-110 VLKNPDEITSG
+110 VLKNPDELTSG
-121 IRVAYLLLCLSV
+121 IRIAYLLLCLSV
-133 SFTISISSISDII
+133 SFAISISSISDLI

-159 IPTLI
+159 IPTLT

-174 KVLLQAKPS
+174 KMLLQAKPS

-208 SSLSSLIYLAVFNI
+208 SSLSSLIYLAVLNI

-233 ISNDSFSSLRL
+233 ISNDTFSSLRL
-244 TVSVLIGFAAW
+244 TMSVLIGFAAW

-260 ILRNKLVKQEYEPIY
+260 ILRSKLVKQEYEPIY

-301 IFQIEEMDRWRF
+301 VFQIEEMDGWRF
-313 ILISSISTLSIGAA
+313 MLISSISTLSIGAA

-371 LIHSVKISLLQ
+371 LIHSVMISLLQ
-382 VSWTDIVHPDDF
+382 LSWTDIVHPDDF

-418 RLTIQTANFNEK
+418 RLTMQTASFNEK
-430 ITYSRIYFMVVL
+430 IAYSRIYFMVVL
-442 GISIIATAGAM
+442 GISIIVTAGAM

-465 GNDLGFQTIESLI
+465 ANDLGFQTIESLI

-496 IFKNIPLESEPTI
+496 IFKDIALESEPTI

-543 YDVEEIVWTSESNF
+543 YDVEEIVWTAESNF

-568 LYNSIIK
+568 LYNSLSK
-575 LEAGNLLLIQAGQEY
+575 LEAGNILLIQAGQEY

>member
-1 MTEAVDVLIF
+1 MIEAVDVLIF
-11 FPLIILITL
+11 FPSIILITL

-44 LYFYIISGVGLSMLV
+44 LYFYIISRVALSMLV
-59 NGLEQSSVHLIG
+59 NGLEQSLVHLIG

-110 VLKNPDEITSG
+110 VLKNPGELTSG
-121 IRVAYLLLCLSV
+121 IRIAYLLLCLSV
-133 SFTISISSISDII
+133 SFAISISSISDLI

-159 IPTLI
+159 IATLI

-174 KVLLQAKPS
+174 KMLLQAKPS

-208 SSLSSLIYLAVFNI
+208 SSLSSLIYLAVLNI
-222 IQNTVGNREIL
+222 IQNTVGNGEIL

-244 TVSVLIGFAAW
+244 TMSVLIGFAAW

-288 VSSTMLLMTLFGK
+288 VSSTILLMTIFGK
-301 IFQIEEMDRWRF
+301 VFQIEEMDGWRF
-313 ILISSISTLSIGAA
+313 MLISSISTLSIGAA

-371 LIHSVKISLLQ
+371 LIHSVMISLLQ

-407 VGCFVWYTSWS
+407 VGCFMWYTSWS
-418 RLTIQTANFNEK
+418 RLTMQTASFNEK
-430 ITYSRIYFMVVL
+430 IAYSRIYFMVVL
-442 GISIIATAGAM
+442 GISIIVTAGAM

-465 GNDLGFQTIESLI
+465 ANDLGFQTIESLI

-496 IFKNIPLESEPTI
+496 IFKDMILESEPTI
-509 QPQLQGSQIARKSV
+509 QPQLQGSQTARKSV

-543 YDVEEIVWTSESNF
+543 YDVEEIVWTAESNF

-568 LYNSIIK
+568 LYNSLSK
-575 LEAGNLLLIQAGQEY
+575 LEAGNILLIQAGQEY

>member
-20 CIYKLIAFRKGGND
+20 CIYKLIAFRKGGNYD
-34 GQSLVDPARR
+34 QSLVDPARR
-44 LYFYIISGVGLSMLV
+44 LYFYIIAGVGLSMLV

-71 FLVPPSLLETSPER
+71 FLVSPSLLETSPER

-110 VLKNPDEITSG
+110 VLKNSDEITSG
-121 IRVAYLLLCLSV
+121 IRIAYLLLCLSV
-133 SFTISISSISDII
+133 SFAISISSISDII
-146 SETLQASEFNWPR
+146 SETFQASEFNWPR

-183 NHVSSQSLRNTFV
+183 NHVYSQSLRNTFV

-222 IQNTVGNREIL
+222 IQNTVGNGEIL
-233 ISNDSFSSLRL
+233 ISNGSFSSLRL

-255 SVHWL
+255 SGHWL

-275 LYLIYMVTIVSLM
+275 LYLVYMVTIVSLM

-301 IFQIEEMDRWRF
+301 VFQIEEMDGWRF

-341 MTDLL
+341 MTELQ

-357 AFLGLGFLSAGFSV
+357 AFLGLGFLCAGFSV
-371 LIHSVKISLLQ
+371 LIHSVMVSLLQ
-382 VSWTDIVHPDDF
+382 LSWTNIVQPNDF

-418 RLTIQTANFNEK
+418 RLTMQTAGFNEK
-430 ITYSRIYFMVVL
+430 IAYSRIYFMVVL
-442 GISIIATAGAM
+442 GISIIVTAGAM

-465 GNDLGFQTIESLI
+465 ANDLGFQTIESLT

-496 IFKNIPLESEPTI
+496 IFKDIPLESEPTI
-509 QPQLQGSQIARKSV
+509 QPQLQGFQTARKSV

-529 DNRELIKTLQERLD
+529 DNHELIKTLQERLN
-543 YDVEEIVWTSESNF
+543 YNVEEIVWTTESNF

-575 LEAGNLLLIQAGQEY
+575 LEAGNILLIQAGQEY

>member
-20 CIYKLIAFRKGGND
+20 CIYKLIAFRKGGNYD
-34 GQSLVDPARR
+34 QSLVDPARR
-44 LYFYIISGVGLSMLV
+44 LYFYIIAGVGLSMLV

-71 FLVPPSLLETSPER
+71 FLVSPSLLETSPER

-96 GPLWILYWQKINRE
+96 GPLWILYWQKINQE
-110 VLKNPDEITSG
+110 VLKNSDEITSG
-121 IRVAYLLLCLSV
+121 IRIAYLLLCLSV
-133 SFTISISSISDII
+133 SFAISISSISDII
-146 SETLQASEFNWPR
+146 SETFQASEFNWPR

-164 IWLLVWSYHL
+164 IWLMVWSYHL
-174 KVLLQAKPS
+174 KVLLQARPS
-183 NHVSSQSLRNTFV
+183 NHVYSQSLHNTFV

-222 IQNTVGNREIL
+222 IQNTVGNGEIL
-233 ISNDSFSSLRL
+233 ISNGSFSSLRL

-255 SVHWL
+255 SGHWL

-275 LYLIYMVTIVSLM
+275 LYLVYMVTIVSLM

-301 IFQIEEMDRWRF
+301 VFQIEEMDGWRF
-313 ILISSISTLSIGAA
+313 ILISSLSTLSIGAA

-341 MTDLL
+341 MTELQ

-357 AFLGLGFLSAGFSV
+357 AFLGLGFLCAGFSV
-371 LIHSVKISLLQ
+371 LIHSVMISLLQ
-382 VSWTDIVHPDDF
+382 LSWTNIVQPNDF

-418 RLTIQTANFNEK
+418 RLTMQTTGFNEK
-430 ITYSRIYFMVVL
+430 FAYSRIYFMVVL
-442 GISIIATAGAM
+442 GISIIVTAGAM

-465 GNDLGFQTIESLI
+465 ANDLGFQTIESLI

-486 LGVVV
+486 LGVVG

-496 IFKNIPLESEPTI
+496 IFKDIPLESEPAI
-509 QPQLQGSQIARKSV
+509 QPQLQGFQTARKSV

-529 DNRELIKTLQERLD
+529 DNHELIKTLQERLNCN
-543 YDVEEIVWTSESNF
+543 VEEIVWTTESNF

-568 LYNSIIK
+568 LYNSITK
-575 LEAGNLLLIQAGQEY
+575 LEAGNILLIQAGQEY

>member
-59 NGLEQSSVHLIG
+59 NGLEQSLVHLIG

-110 VLKNPDEITSG
+110 VLKNPGELTSG
-121 IRVAYLLLCLSV
+121 IRIAYLLLCLSV
-133 SFTISISSISDII
+133 SLAISISSISDLI

-174 KVLLQAKPS
+174 KMLLQAKPS

-222 IQNTVGNREIL
+222 IQNTVGNGEIL

-244 TVSVLIGFAAW
+244 TMSVLIGFAAW

-301 IFQIEEMDRWRF
+301 VFQIEEMDGWRF
-313 ILISSISTLSIGAA
+313 MLISSISTLSIGAA

-371 LIHSVKISLLQ
+371 LIHSVMISLLQ

-418 RLTIQTANFNEK
+418 RLTMQTASFNEK
-430 ITYSRIYFMVVL
+430 IAYSRIYFMVVL
-442 GISIIATAGAM
+442 GISIIVTAGAM

-465 GNDLGFQTIESLI
+465 ANDLGFQTIESLI

-496 IFKNIPLESEPTI
+496 IFKDIALESEPTI
-509 QPQLQGSQIARKSV
+509 QPQLQGSQTARKSV

-543 YDVEEIVWTSESNF
+543 YDVEEIVWTAESNF

-568 LYNSIIK
+568 LYNSLSK
-575 LEAGNLLLIQAGQEY
+575 LEAGNILLIQAGQEY